1 MTEFLY
7 QNLIDWFQEQ
17 LAKGAFVAGDKMP
30 SLRSVAKEQ
39 GISLNTVIHG
49 YEVLAKEGWI
59 ESQPKSGYFVCHRSQ
74 LRAAIPIL
82 SDVSQTLTTSA
93 LLPFDQRAFNQT
105 ALTGQVHPLM
115 KSDLFTLGA
124 KSQTAIGQGDSAVLD
139 SVNEHLTALGIQS
152 KSGSIWLGNSAQA
165 IFTQAVQQLTKVK
178 DKVLVIAPC
187 DYRLTQ
193 TLLDLGRVPVVVT
206 AGNHGADLDLV
217 RVCIEEQKI
226 KLVVLPGQF
235 SLPAGQL
242 ISNLSL
248 RRWVALLEE
257 QNLSAIEWDM
267 SSCLS
272 YKGKWPITY
281 KSLDTQG
288 RVLYIGAFEHFDQYG
303 NDIAWVLLDG
313 KFTSFNHAFF
323 AAQLTP
329 SLGVQNAFLQ
339 GVKQNLDRKLN
350 GLARAIWR
358 KSERIKA
365 QLESALGEKVS
376 VMQAKGGRFLWLRF
390 DASLADSLCS
400 VLEIAKTESKSG
412 LLAGESVFYENGANE
427 WLALNL
433 TTEYLDTTILWLIEM
448 LTKIEEAEPVTE
460 AADNEPDALIAEPTK
475 KSVKSSKKPSE
486 RQKEDV
492 APVYNPMLDLI
503 NHDFG

>member
-39 GISLNTVIHG
+39 GVSLNTVIHG
-49 YEVLAKEGWI
+49 YEVLVKEGWI

-82 SDVSQTLTTSA
+82 SDVSQTLTTAA

-124 KSQTAIGQGDSAVLD
+124 KSQTAIGQGDKAVLD
-139 SVNEHLTALGIQS
+139 GVNEHLTALGIQS
-152 KSGSIWLGNSAQA
+152 KSDSIWLGSSAQA

-206 AGNHGADLDLV
+206 AGNHGVDLDLA
-217 RVCIEEQKI
+217 RACIKEQKI
-226 KLVVLPGQF
+226 RLVVLPGQF

-248 RRWVALLEE
+248 RRWIALLDE
-257 QNLSAIEWDM
+257 QNLLAIEWDM

-313 KFTSFNHAFF
+313 KFASFNHVFF

-329 SLGVQNAFLQ
+329 SLGVQNGFLQ
-339 GVKQNLDRKLN
+339 GVKQNLNRKLN

-365 QLESALGEKVS
+365 QLDSALGEKVS
-376 VMQAKGGRFLWLRF
+376 VMLAKGGRFLWLRF
-390 DASLADSLCS
+390 DASLTGSLDSA
-400 VLEIAKTESKSG
+400 LEIAKTTRKSG
-412 LLAGESVFYENGANE
+412 LLSGKSVFYENGANE

-433 TTEYLDTTILWLIEM
+433 TTEELDTTVLWLIET
-448 LTKIEEAEPVTE
+448 LTKVEEVEPVVAVDDSESDTLGADPTE
-460 AADNEPDALIAEPTK
+460 TSETP
-475 KSVKSSKKPSE
+475 SKKPPE
-486 RQKEDV
+486 CQEEIE
-492 APVYNPMLDLI
+492 PVYNPMLDLI

>member
-39 GISLNTVIHG
+39 GVSLNTVIHV
-49 YEVLAKEGWI
+49 YEILAKEGWI

-82 SDVSQTLTTSA
+82 SDTFQTLTTSSR
-93 LLPFDQRAFNQT
+93 LSFEQRVCNHT
-105 ALTGQVHPLM
+105 TLTGQVYPLM
-115 KSDLFTLGA
+115 RSDLFTA
-124 KSQTAIGQGDSAVLD
+124 DTKSKMAIGQGEKAALNG
-139 SVNEHLTALGIQS
+139 VNEHLNALGIQN
-152 KSGSIWLGNSAQA
+152 KADSIWLGHSSQA
-165 IFTQAVQQLTKVK
+165 LFTQAVHQLTNVQ

-193 TLLDLGRVPVVVT
+193 TLLDLDRVPVVIT

-217 RVCIEEQKI
+217 RECIEEQQI
-226 KLVVLPGQF
+226 QLVVLPGQF

-248 RRWVALLEE
+248 RRWIALLDEL
-257 QNLSAIEWDM
+257 NLLAIEWDM

-281 KSLDTQG
+281 KSLDAQG
-288 RVLYIGAFEHFDQYG
+288 RVFYIGALEHFDQQG

-313 KFTSFNHAFF
+313 QFSSFNHAFF

-329 SLGVQNAFLQ
+329 PLGVQNAFLQ
-339 GVKQNLDRKLN
+339 GSKQNLDRKLN

-358 KSERIKA
+358 KAESIKA
-365 QLESALGEKVS
+365 QLESSLSDKVS
-376 VMQAKGGRFLWLRF
+376 VIAAKGGRFLWLRF
-390 DASLADSLCS
+390 DTTLADSLRS
-400 VLEIAKTESKSG
+400 ALEAAKDTNKLG
-412 LLAGESVFYENGANE
+412 LLAGELVFYEKGAHE

-433 TTEYLDTTILWLIEM
+433 TTEEIDTTLLWLIEE
-448 LTKIEEAEPVTE
+448 LTKIEPVIE
-460 AADNEPDALIAEPTK
+460 EEVSEESEKQIKD
-475 KSVKSSKKPSE
+475 SKKVEEADLSD
-486 RQKEDV
+486 RKKEEV
-492 APVYNPMLDLI
+492 EPLYNPMLDLI